1 MFRHMIA
8 DLTTASAGSLVLAD
22 FEFGGRYCLSRG
34 LALLVCGSLQTHAR
48 ATWICNSVL
57 PTVLGCIS
65 PRDIA
70 ELRKGSKPVAFVRL
84 ADSFRE
90 AGGAPVW

>member
-8 DLTTASAGSLVLAD
+8 DLTTASAGSLVLAG
-22 FEFGGRYCLSRG
+22 FEFGGAVLFVTWASTAG
-34 LALLVCGSLQTHAR
+34 LWVTAD
-48 ATWICNSVL
+48 TWICNSVL
-57 PTVLGCIS
+57 PIVLGCIS

-70 ELRKGSKPVAFVRL
+70 DLREASKPVAFVRL

-90 AGGAPVW
+90 AGGNPVW